1 MKKILIILGI
11 AVIVISFNGWWQ
23 LRYGGAN
30 EMELKFEERYP
41 NYEIKDLYNLQGF
54 GSGREY
60 VVVYEFEREKYRG
73 WLDPDGTINEQEKLE
88 D

>member
-1 MKKILIILGI
+1 MRKILITLSI
-11 AVIVISFNGWWQ
+11 VIVTISFTGWWQ
-23 LRYGGAN
+23 LRYGGAD
-30 EMELKFEERYP
+30 EMQLKFEVKYP
-41 NYEIKDLYNLQGF
+41 KYEVKDLYNLRGF

-60 VVVYEFEREKYRG
+60 VVEYEYEGEKYRG